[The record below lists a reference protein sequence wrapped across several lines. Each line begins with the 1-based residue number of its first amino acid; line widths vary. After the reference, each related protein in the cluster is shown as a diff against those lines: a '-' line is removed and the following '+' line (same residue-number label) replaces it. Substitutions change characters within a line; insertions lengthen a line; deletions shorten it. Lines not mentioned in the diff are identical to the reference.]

1 MKKGLT
7 TCAFADMLKEQSRAE
22 QSRVSETLPVCGA
35 PVFAQVTEF
44 WKKDAVPAWW
54 KPCRGSVFLRF
65 EPEIGAGQ
73 NENIIQTGG

>member
-7 TCAFADMLKEQSRAE
+7 MCAFADMLKEQSRAEQSSAE

-44 WKKDAVPAWW
+44 WKKDAVPAW
-54 KPCRGSVFLRF
+54 
-65 EPEIGAGQ
+65 
-73 NENIIQTGG
+73 

>member
-7 TCAFADMLKEQSRAE
+7 MCAFADMLKEQSRAEQSRAEQSRAE

-44 WKKDAVPAWW
+44 WKKDAVPAW
-54 KPCRGSVFLRF
+54 
-65 EPEIGAGQ
+65 
-73 NENIIQTGG
+73 